1 MARILLIED
10 DRQVRQVLE
19 GFLTMGGHEV
29 HVAENGKI
37 AKIAIQEDGVAFD
50 LVITDMV
57 MPETD
62 GFEVITFLR
71 SLPAPP
77 RIIAIS
83 GGGIYLDEDLLLR
96 IADRMNVNAVLHK
109 PVTYDSFMST
119 VTDVLQWN
127 PAVIQ

>member
-19 GFLTMGGHEV
+19 GFLQIGGHEV
-29 HVAENGKI
+29 ATAENGRI
-37 AKIAIQEDGVAFD
+37 AKSVIQEAVAAFD

-57 MPETD
+57 MPEND

-71 SLPAPP
+71 TLADRP

-83 GGGIYLDEDLLLR
+83 GGGTYLDEDLLLR
-96 IADRMNVNAVLHK
+96 IADRMNVDAVLHK
-109 PVTYDSFMST
+109 PVAYDPFMAT
-119 VTDVLQWN
+119 VAQVLDGC
-127 PAVIQ
+127 

>member
-19 GFLTMGGHEV
+19 GFLRMGGHEV
-29 HVAENGKI
+29 QTAENGKI
-37 AKIAIQEDGVAFD
+37 AKMAIQDAAIPFD
-50 LVITDMV
+50 LVVTDMV
-57 MPETD
+57 MPEND

-71 SLPAPP
+71 SIPDRP

-83 GGGIYLDEDLLLR
+83 GGGTYLDEDLLLR

-109 PVTYDSFMST
+109 PVTYDSFMRT
-119 VTDVLQWN
+119 VTDVL
-127 PAVIQ
+127 A